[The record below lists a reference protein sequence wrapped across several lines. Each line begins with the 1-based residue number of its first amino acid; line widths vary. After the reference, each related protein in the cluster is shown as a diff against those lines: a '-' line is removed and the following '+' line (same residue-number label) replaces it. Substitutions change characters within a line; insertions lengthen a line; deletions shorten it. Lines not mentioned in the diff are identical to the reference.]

1 MRKPRPFLGVLGLVA
16 GLGLAPA
23 WTLPEP
29 AVVPAVDASPAPQ
42 VKTALPVNKGTQV
55 KKDSVIGVRLDRAVT
70 TETAHIEDKV
80 TARIVRDVI
89 VDDRTVIAAGARLEG
104 TVVVVERGLHPTDRG
119 RLGIKFTTL
128 VLANNKR
135 VPIQADTIFR
145 EADPPDDPATMGASS
160 ALGAL
165 LSSQGRRGAGTPPTG
180 PTFGDR
186 REVRIPAGAQL
197 TVKLTAAINLNAK
210 FEQ

>member
-1 MRKPRPFLGVLGLVA
+1 MPKTRPFLGVLGLVA
-16 GLGLAPA
+16 GLGLAP
-23 WTLPEP
+23 WTGPEP
-29 AVVPAVDASPAPQ
+29 VLAAAPVPPAQVVRTGVP
-42 VKTALPVNKGTQV
+42 TAKGVQV
-55 KKDSVIGVRLDRAVT
+55 KKDSVIGVRLDRTVT

-80 TARIVRDVI
+80 TARIERDVV
-89 VDDRTVIAAGARLEG
+89 VDDRTVIGAGARLEG
-104 TVVVVERGLHPTDRG
+104 TVVVIERGLHPTDRG

-145 EADPPDDPATMGASS
+145 EADPPDDQGMPGASS

-165 LSSQGRRGAGTPPTG
+165 LSSQGRRGIGAPPTG
-180 PTFGDR
+180 PAFSDR

-210 FEQ
+210 LE